1 MNEHQELI
9 SLIVKRLQDGDIELP
24 VFDNIAV
31 RLDREVR
38 ENKLDAA
45 LMCKILEEDPVLV
58 SELLKVANSSY
69 FSGLTTIAN
78 IREASVRLGLRQIA
92 AIVFSV
98 SQKKMYSAS
107 KGLFKKRLDDL
118 WSHVSAVSLGC
129 RWVAANTGHRPLA
142 DEAFVTGL
150 LHDVGKLS
158 ILCIIEQLCDDNVSR
173 FSNEAIDLA
182 LNELYCSHGGELVDQ
197 WNLPES
203 FKTVVLHQNDEIV
216 DQFNIILCIV
226 RVVNRA
232 CLLLGISDTRHK
244 DQSSDNPQSVLS
256 SMPEAERI
264 GLTDEDIVDL
274 LSMLGEIEGKQNL
287 AA

>member
-1 MNEHQELI
+1 MNEHQKLVVLVQE
-9 SLIVKRLQDGDIELP
+9 RLKDENIELP
-24 VFDNIAV
+24 VFDDIAV

-38 ENKLDAA
+38 ENKLDVS
-45 LMCKILEEDPVLV
+45 LMCNILEEDPVLV
-58 SELLKVANSSY
+58 SELLRVANSSF

-107 KGLFKKRLDDL
+107 KGLFKSRLDDL

-129 RWVAANTGHRPLA
+129 RWVAANSGYRQLA
-142 DEAFVTGL
+142 DETFVAGL

-158 ILCIIEQLCDDNVSR
+158 ILCIIEQLAENDASR
-173 FSNEAIDLA
+173 FSNDAIDFA
-182 LNELYCSHGGELVDQ
+182 INELYCEHGGDLVDQ

-203 FKTVVLHQNDEIV
+203 FKTIVVQQNDETINQY
-216 DQFNIILCIV
+216 DTILCII
-226 RVVNRA
+226 RLVNKA
-232 CLLLGISDTRHK
+232 CLLLGISDTRHINET
-244 DQSSDNPQSVLS
+244 SDDPASALS
-256 SMPEAERI
+256 SMPEAEYI
-264 GLTDEDIVDL
+264 GLTHEDIIDL
-274 LSMLGEIEGKQNL
+274 LNMLGEIDEKTRR